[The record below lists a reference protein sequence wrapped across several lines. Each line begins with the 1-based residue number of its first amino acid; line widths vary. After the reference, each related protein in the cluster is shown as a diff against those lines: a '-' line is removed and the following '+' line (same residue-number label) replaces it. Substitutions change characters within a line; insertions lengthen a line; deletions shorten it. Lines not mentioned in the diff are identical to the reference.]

1 LEDDETKNRIGEKLT
16 SRVCCGTS
24 SLDLVQLS
32 IIAVAMEDSGE
43 LHDLGLLIDG
53 IHDAIFTLGD
63 PKAGEA
69 PVGEM
74 RELLRIRRTRRA
86 AET

>member
-1 LEDDETKNRIGEKLT
+1 
-16 SRVCCGTS
+16 
-24 SLDLVQLS
+24 
-32 IIAVAMEDSGE
+32 MEDSGE
-43 LHDLGLLIDG
+43 LHDLGLLIDR

-74 RELLRIRRTRRA
+74 RELLGIRRTGSA
-86 AET
+86 AETQNLEEDLSETFGIGLSEVFQCVEDRL